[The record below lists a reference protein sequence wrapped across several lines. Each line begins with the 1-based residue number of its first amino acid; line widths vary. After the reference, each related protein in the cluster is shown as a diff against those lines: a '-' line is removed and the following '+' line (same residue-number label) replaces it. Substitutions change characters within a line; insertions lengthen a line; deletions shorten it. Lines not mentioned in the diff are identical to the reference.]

1 MKNVTVLTVAI
12 TVIKEQMSLSLEF
25 KNVILS
31 GDIIMS
37 S

>member
-12 TVIKEQMSLSLEF
+12 TVIKWQMSLSLEV

-31 GDIIMS
+31 GDIMS

>member
-12 TVIKEQMSLSLEF
+12 TVIKGQMSLSLEV

-31 GDIIMS
+31 GDIMS